1 MSQFIDGFIEK
12 AKESNNKIDN
22 ELYSKFDVKKGL
34 RNEDGTGV
42 LVGLTKIADVVGYKK
57 IDGKKVDC
65 DGELYYRGI
74 AVSDIINKRE
84 PHQRFLFE
92 ETCFLILF
100 GYLPNKEEL
109 ENFKKELSERYELP
123 PHYLESKILSTIS
136 LICSSLASRPISL
149 IISFIWFI
157 TARFAPPCLGPFK
170 EPIAPAKLE

>member
-1 MSQFIDGFIEK
+1 
-12 AKESNNKIDN
+12 DN

-123 PHYLESKILSTIS
+123 PHYLESKILGVSI
-136 LICSSLASRPISL
+136 
-149 IISFIWFI
+149 
-157 TARFAPPCLGPFK
+157 
-170 EPIAPAKLE
+170 

>member
-1 MSQFIDGFIEK
+1 MENTKHHRLTSFAETASEAPLQEPDRQYYFIEK

-109 ENFKKELSERYELP
+109 ENFKKELSERYELFG
-123 PHYLESKILSTIS
+123 I
-136 LICSSLASRPISL
+136 
-149 IISFIWFI
+149 
-157 TARFAPPCLGPFK
+157 
-170 EPIAPAKLE
+170 